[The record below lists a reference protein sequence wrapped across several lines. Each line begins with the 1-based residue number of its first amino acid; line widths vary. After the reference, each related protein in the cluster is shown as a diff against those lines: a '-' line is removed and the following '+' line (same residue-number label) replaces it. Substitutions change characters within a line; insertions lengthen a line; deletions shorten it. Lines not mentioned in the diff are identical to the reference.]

1 MRPLLIAGLSALIF
15 LTLVVVP
22 TLNREVVLSPSVDGY
37 VVLAPKVFHQGQ
49 MESVSFSIFSGQ
61 QSATDTVVLRLVD
74 KTGKEVSRA
83 SGKIVGSGSIAI
95 GVPEMAES
103 EYTLVVKGSTFQ
115 DTAMVKVEDG
125 SLVFAETDKPI
136 YKPGQ
141 TVHIRVLSLDAE
153 LKPLVRSVVLEVQDA
168 KGLKVFRKE
177 TDTDEYGM
185 ATLEL
190 PLSTEPNLG
199 VWKVTARSGKSL
211 VQIDVRVEEYVL
223 PKYEVKVE
231 LPKEWFLVSEPVKG
245 QVSAEYTFGKPV
257 SGEVEVVASKYVG
270 AWETFAI
277 VTKELDGSATF
288 EIPSVGY
295 VAGVP
300 GARGMGNVQLEVT
313 VREHSTGYEEKTSR
327 LLTISAARETLQ
339 LIPES
344 SSFKPGLPLNLLL
357 VAETPDN
364 KPLDLMADVR
374 VIYWNKQ
381 FKELRTDHQ
390 ELKVE
395 KGKTLFT
402 VTPPGD
408 AVSLR
413 TDAFVLQASS
423 QTPPAQTSLS
433 LSAGHSPSGNFIHVE
448 QAVPGPWKVGDQARF
463 RVHSTSR
470 AVNFYYEVVA
480 RGKVVFSGNS
490 SSSEF
495 SLTITPLMAPSARL
509 LVYQVLPNS
518 EVAADYIPFS
528 AEGDYPHKLSA
539 EFGAEQVAPGDNVM
553 VNVQSEGQ
561 ARVGL
566 VAVDRSVFILAEN
579 RLNLQQVFDE
589 LERLYMSPQVELH
602 EATWY
607 EPVVTKGAAEVIGET
622 GLLVITNKQVPQGEK
637 LEQEQWRLFG
647 ALGAEGAIGLK
658 GAAGAPSTVPDNGS
672 DLAEVKRVRQ
682 LFPETWIWTD
692 VATDANGKA
701 SLSFQVPDS
710 ITTWMLRAVGMS
722 KTKGLGISEDQIR
735 VFQPFFLSVDLP
747 YSVVRSEEF
756 PVKVS
761 LYNYLEDAQEIRV
774 DLEPAPWFD
783 LLDTA
788 LKTVTVPGNDI
799 GVVEFRIRPTGLGI
813 RQLKVTARSREAAD
827 AVIKDIIVEPEG
839 VQREL
844 VENLVLSAGSSREV
858 EIALPAGIVEG
869 SGRVYVALTGS
880 YLSQT
885 IQGLEGLLRM
895 PFGCGEQNMIL
906 FAPNTFI
913 LKYLSATGQ
922 VKPEIMAKAEK
933 MMVTGY
939 QRELT
944 YRRSD
949 GSFSAFGDQD
959 KEGSLWLTAFVL
971 KTFAQAR
978 GLIYVDD
985 DVLREAAAWIATHQ
999 SNNGSFETVG
1009 FVHHQELLGG
1019 LQGRTALTAYVAVAL
1034 KEAGETAAFQRAVQ
1048 YLERTLNT
1056 TEDAYGLA
1064 LTTYALE
1071 LAKSPRRDDA
1081 YDRLMALAKE
1091 DEQGLHWG
1099 DEPRILE
1106 SDASRKMAPPE
1117 LGIYPPQNQS
1127 ATIETTGYATL
1138 ALLEHGDKFN
1148 ASRAAKWLVS
1158 NRNALGGFGSTQ
1170 DTVAALQALTQY
1182 ASAAQADVDARVTLK
1197 AGDWQKEVTVSSEN
1211 LDVVQ
1216 VVEVPAG
1223 QMLAVSVEGRGEVVA
1238 QAVRRFNLP
1247 DVESTL
1253 KPAFDI
1259 AVDYDTTQVSVNDLV
1274 TLSVRVTFQTPEQVE
1289 AGMVVLDIAVPTGFV
1304 PEGDTLVA
1312 VASAQ
1317 PKIKRY
1323 DVAGRKVIFYIEG
1336 MSSGESVSFQFKARA
1351 LYPVKAQGVASQAYS
1366 YYKPELS
1373 GESLGPAVSVD
1384 ERP

>member
-1 MRPLLIAGLSALIF
+1 MRLLLIAGLSALIF
-15 LTLVVVP
+15 VTLVVVP
-22 TLNREVVLSPSVDGY
+22 TLNREVAPSPSVDGY
-37 VVLAPKVFHQGQ
+37 VALAPKVFRQGQ
-49 MESVSFSIFSGQ
+49 MESVSFSLFSGQ
-61 QSATDTVVLRLVD
+61 QPATDTVTLTLVD
-74 KTGKEVSRA
+74 KDGKEVSRS
-83 SGKIVGSGSIAI
+83 SGKIAGSGSIAI
-95 GVPEMAES
+95 GVPDLAEG
-103 EYTLVVKGSTFQ
+103 EYTLEVKGSTFR
-115 DTAMVKVEDG
+115 DTATVKVEDG
-125 SLVFAETDKPI
+125 SLVFVDTDKPI

-141 TVHIRVLSLDAE
+141 TVHIRVLALDAE
-153 LKPLVRSVVLEVQDA
+153 LKPLSRLVTVEVQDA
-168 KGLKVFRKE
+168 KGLKILRSE
-177 TDTDEYGM
+177 AETDEYGM
-185 ATLEL
+185 ATLDL
-190 PLSTEPNLG
+190 PLSVEPNLG
-199 VWKVTARSGKSL
+199 VWKVTARSGKGSTQ
-211 VQIDVRVEEYVL
+211 VDVRVEEYVL

-231 LPKEWFLVSEPVKG
+231 LPKEWFLVNEPMKG

-270 AWETFAI
+270 TWETFAT

-288 EIPSVGY
+288 EIPAVGY

-313 VREHSTGYEEKTSR
+313 VRERATGYEEKTSR
-327 LLTISAARETLQ
+327 LLTISAAAETLQ
-339 LIPES
+339 IIPES

-374 VIYWNKQ
+374 VMYWDKQ
-381 FKELRTDHQ
+381 FKEIRSDQQQLR
-390 ELKVE
+390 VE
-395 KGKTLFT
+395 KGKALFT

-408 AVSLR
+408 AISLR
-413 TDAFVLQASS
+413 AEAFVLQVSS
-423 QTPPAQTSLS
+423 QTPPAQASFS

-463 RVHSTSR
+463 RVHSTSQS
-470 AVNFYYEVVA
+470 VNFYYEVLA
-480 RGKVVFSGNS
+480 RGKAVFSGHS

-495 SLTITPLMAPSARL
+495 SFTITPLMAPSARL

-539 EFGAEQVAPGDNVM
+539 EFGAEQVAPGDNVT

-602 EATWY
+602 EATVY
-607 EPVVTKGAAEVIGET
+607 EPIFTKGAAEVIGET

-637 LEQEQWRLFG
+637 LELDQRIWFLEESGGDKGGMPQP
-647 ALGAEGAIGLK
+647 
-658 GAAGAPSTVPDNGS
+658 GAAAPPADAG

-682 LFPETWIWTD
+682 FFPETWIWTD
-692 VATDANGKA
+692 VTTDADGKT
-701 SLSFQVPDS
+701 SLSFQAPDS

-722 KTKGLGISEDQIR
+722 RTKGLGIAEDQIR
-735 VFQPFFLSVDLP
+735 VFQPFFLSADLP
-747 YSVVRSEEF
+747 YSAVRGEEF

-761 LYNYLEDAQEIRV
+761 LYNYLEDEQEIRV
-774 DLEPAPWFD
+774 DLEPALWFD
-783 LLDTA
+783 LLDDPS
-788 LKTVTVPGNDI
+788 KTVTVSGNDI
-799 GVVEFRIRPTGLGI
+799 GGVEFLIRLTGLGV

-827 AVIKDIIVEPEG
+827 AVIRDLIVEPEG

-844 VENLVLSAGSSREV
+844 VENLVLTAGSTRKV
-858 EIALPAGIVEG
+858 DITLPPGIVEG

-913 LKYLSATGQ
+913 LKYLAATGQ

-985 DVLREAAAWIATHQ
+985 DVLREAATWIATHQ
-999 SNNGSFETVG
+999 SADGSFETVG

-1019 LQGRTALTAYVAVAL
+1019 LQGKTALTAYVAVAL

-1048 YLERTLNT
+1048 YLEGTLDT

-1064 LTTYALE
+1064 LTAYALE

-1081 YDRLMALAKE
+1081 YEKLMALASE
-1091 DEQGLHWG
+1091 DESGLHWG

-1106 SDASRKMAPPE
+1106 SDASRKMAPPQP
-1117 LGIYPPQNQS
+1117 GIYPPQNQS
-1127 ATIETTGYATL
+1127 AAIETTGYATL
-1138 ALLEHGDKFN
+1138 ALLEHGDKPN

-1170 DTVAALQALTQY
+1170 DTVVALQALTQY
-1182 ASAAQADVDARVTLK
+1182 ASAAQADVDAKVTLK
-1197 AGDWQKEVTVSSEN
+1197 AGDWHKEVSVSPKN
-1211 LDVVQ
+1211 FDVVQ
-1216 VVEVPAG
+1216 VIEVPAG
-1223 QMLAVSVEGRGEVVA
+1223 QELEVVVDGKGEVVT
-1238 QAVRRFNLP
+1238 QFVRRFNLP

-1259 AVDYDTTQVSVNDLV
+1259 SVSYDTTQVSVNDMV
-1274 TLSVRVTFQTPEQVE
+1274 TLSVRVTFQPPERVE

-1304 PEGDTLVA
+1304 PEGDTLEA
-1312 VASAQ
+1312 VANAQ

-1323 DVAGRKVIFYIEG
+1323 DVAGRKVIFYIED
-1336 MSSGESVSFQFKARA
+1336 MSPGESLSFQFKARA

-1373 GESLGPAVSVD
+1373 GESLGPTVSVA